1 MGTMYYADFG
11 DLIRKVPDISWTA
24 SEDSARMLAEIG
36 VKPEKI
42 RIVEGPSCKGER
54 VRFARR

>member
-1 MGTMYYADFG
+1 MYYADFG